1 MIYWSRWP
9 VEITIEHR
17 CYIHPEMILFTR
29 TQVIV
34 PRKTVAG
41 RGNWCQ
47 ENKRRTWKRWKL
59 QILGVQAS
67 TVTTIHNR
75 EGQGQTHLRL
85 LFPPIFLLFH
95 YYSIFYFYFRS
106 YILYLNYIWTVV
118 FAERYFHLFKEI
130 ACDDLY
136 QLFWIIGILGNQLV
150 HKNSWHPL
158 IIVTDTRVVL
168 CQAADIHCDKFW
180 DPFFLW
186 CNRDIVAVMHFLMTW
201 QYSQV
206 CIIEMRARWTWNRF
220 WCKFGSK
227 IIRISFAWV

>member
-1 MIYWSRWP
+1 MWSCLLGPRSSSRGKQWLGE
-9 VEITIEHR
+9 EIG
-17 CYIHPEMILFTR
+17 
-29 TQVIV
+29 V
-34 PRKTVAG
+34 RKTKEELEKG
-41 RGNWCQ
+41 
-47 ENKRRTWKRWKL
+47 ENYKFWAFKRQLWRP
-59 QILGVQAS
+59 
-67 TVTTIHNR
+67 IHNR
-75 EGQGQTHLRL
+75 EGQGQTHLLL

-118 FAERYFHLFKEI
+118 FAERYFHSLKEI

-136 QLFWIIGILGNQLV
+136 QLFWIIGILENQQV
-150 HKNSWHPL
+150 HKNAWHPL
-158 IIVTDTRVVL
+158 IIVTDMRVVL

-220 WCKFGSK
+220 WCKFGSQ
-227 IIRISFAWV
+227 IFRVSFAWV